1 VTTAAALA
9 NLEKTS
15 ADRLDYDIDY
25 GKWLTDDDVI
35 SSATASVTSPD
46 VSFSIDVIEVTSQVV
61 RVWVFGGVNGDVSEI
76 AVFATTMAGRIKEA
90 RFVLQIKD
98 E

>member
-1 VTTAAALA
+1 MTTAAALA
-9 NLEKTS
+9 HLEKTA

-25 GKWLTDDDVI
+25 GKWLTDEDVI
-35 SSATASVTSPD
+35 SSATASLTTPVT
-46 VSFSIDVIEVTSQVV
+46 FIIDVIEVSAQVV
-61 RVWVFGGVNGDVSEI
+61 RIWIAGGVNGEVSEV

-98 E
+98 D